1 MPTVI
6 VGNSRP
12 LVLGTASPWRRK
24 EMEALGLPFTSVSAD
39 IDEKAIRHPD
49 PAILTLH
56 IAVVKAAALLERITQ
71 PSWLVTC
78 DQVAVFRGEIREKPA
93 DADVARRWLREYS
106 GTGVDTVTTVVVTD
120 TATRRSVHGTHAAT
134 AHFAPLPPPAIERAI
149 ARGDVLGSCGA
160 FTIDDPDLG
169 PYVDGL
175 YGEGDDLEL
184 RSSVSGL
191 PRGLTLG
198 LLARIA
204 GPR

>member
-1 MPTVI
+1 MTV
-6 VGNSRP
+6 VARSRP
-12 LVLGTASPWRRK
+12 LILGTASQWRRK
-24 EMEALGLPFTSVSAD
+24 EMEAIGLPFTSMSPD

-49 PAILTLH
+49 PAVLTLH
-56 IAVVKAAALLERITQ
+56 IAVAKAAALLGKIAQ

-106 GTGVDTVTTVVVTD
+106 GTGVDTVTTVVATD
-120 TATRRSVHGTHAAT
+120 TVTRRSMHGTHRAT
-134 AHFAPLPPPAIERAI
+134 AHFAPLPPAAIERAI
-149 ARGDVLGSCGA
+149 GRGDVLGSCGA

-175 YGEGDDLEL
+175 YGEGGETEI

-191 PRGLTLG
+191 PRKLTLG
-198 LLARIA
+198 LLSRISRA
-204 GPR
+204 A

>member
-1 MPTVI
+1 MTD
-6 VGNSRP
+6 RP
-12 LVLGTASPWRRK
+12 LILGSSSVWRRK
-24 EMEALGLPFTSVSAD
+24 EMEALGLPFMTMSAD
-39 IDEKAIRHPD
+39 IDEKAIRHPH
-49 PAILTLH
+49 PAFLTLH
-56 IAVVKAAALLERITQ
+56 IAVAKASALLDRIAE

-78 DQVAVFRGEIREKPA
+78 DQVAVFRGEVREKPA

-106 GTGVDTVTTVVVTD
+106 GSGVDTVTTVVVTD
-120 TATRRSVHGTHAAT
+120 TGTRRSVHGTHVAT

-149 ARGDVLGSCGA
+149 KRGDVLGSCGA